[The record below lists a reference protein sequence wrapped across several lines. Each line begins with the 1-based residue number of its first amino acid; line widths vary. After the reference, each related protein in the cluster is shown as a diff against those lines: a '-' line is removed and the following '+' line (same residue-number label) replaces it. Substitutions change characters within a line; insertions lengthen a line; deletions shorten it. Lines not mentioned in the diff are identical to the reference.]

1 MCIFVGMIFLVHI
14 IFRVLPFPEL
24 KEFVNKEYSTAY
36 YDCDGVLLQVT
47 PLKEGL
53 RREYTPLNEIP
64 RSVKKAFIKSEDKR
78 FYFHCGIDFISLTG
92 AFFQNIKAGKTV
104 RGASTITMQIVK
116 MMNPD
121 APRTKTQKFREII
134 DALKIEARLSKNRF

>member
-1 MCIFVGMIFLVHI
+1 MRDSIKRILKIMCIFVGMIFLVHI

-47 PLKEGL
+47 SLKEGL
-53 RREYTPLNEIP
+53 RREYTPLKEIP

-78 FYFHCGIDFISLTG
+78 FYFHCS
-92 AFFQNIKAGKTV
+92 
-104 RGASTITMQIVK
+104 RS
-116 MMNPD
+116 
-121 APRTKTQKFREII
+121 
-134 DALKIEARLSKNRF
+134 